1 MQMHKDKSNDKLN
14 KSECHFCFD
23 NGYCDI
29 TTCDRDIDGSNN
41 SNNSYHR
48 NSNNNIDNFDTSN
61 NSSNNNQINSDL
73 NDLNSQQTDK
83 PYFNYLGG
91 YLPDG
96 TPKHVDLGNRRLL
109 DRRNHVE
116 TNGTNFTDVENVFD
130 YKVPYNNSIRK
141 DKSGE

>member
-1 MQMHKDKSNDKLN
+1 MPCIGVLCTVVPLPPVWVETMKYLDR
-14 KSECHFCFD
+14 
-23 NGYCDI
+23 CDACVAFHLCSACVIVENRFESHINI
-29 TTCDRDIDGSNN
+29 TIVIVIRQIMVI
-41 SNNSYHR
+41 
-48 NSNNNIDNFDTSN
+48 NIHNFDTSN

-73 NDLNSQQTDK
+73 NDLNSQQTDQ

-116 TNGTNFTDVENVFD
+116 TNGTW
-130 YKVPYNNSIRK
+130 
-141 DKSGE
+141 DKFY